1 MLIGALRGSVSLR
14 ARIEARRLS
23 VRLRV
28 DMAGL
33 DACSCTDGV
42 EGDVVP
48 RWIMPEEGLASGPG
62 ASSSTVISPRVE
74 ATEAVSISP
83 K

>member
-1 MLIGALRGSVSLR
+1 MTGALSGSVSLR
-14 ARIEARRLS
+14 ARIEERRFS

-48 RWIMPEEGLASGPG
+48 RWIMLEEGLASASGV
-62 ASSSTVISPRVE
+62 SSSAVISPRVE
-74 ATEAVSISP
+74 AAEPVSNSP